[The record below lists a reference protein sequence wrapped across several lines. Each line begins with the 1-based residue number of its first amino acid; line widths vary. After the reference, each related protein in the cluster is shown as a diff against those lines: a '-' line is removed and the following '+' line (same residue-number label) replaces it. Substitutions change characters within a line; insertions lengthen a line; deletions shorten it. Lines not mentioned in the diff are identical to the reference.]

1 MVSVMK
7 MAKKLRELFLKY
19 KPMVLYLFFGGIT
32 TLVNIVVYLFCTE
45 LFHIHYLVSNV
56 AAWVL
61 AVLVA
66 YVTNRIWVF
75 ESDKRSAK
83 AIILEF
89 GLFVSARLL
98 SGVSDMIT
106 MFFCVDI
113 IGMNGL
119 AAKIIANVV
128 VVVLNYVFSKWIV
141 FRKRT

>member
-7 MAKKLRELFLKY
+7 MVKKLRELFLKY
-19 KPMVLYLFFGGIT
+19 KPMVLYLFFGGVT

-75 ESDKRSAK
+75 ESDKRSAR
-83 AIILEF
+83 AIVLEF

-98 SGVSDMIT
+98 SGVSDMVT
-106 MFFCVDI
+106 MFLCVDI